1 MTSNK
6 SIALGTGVP
15 GGLAE
20 SKEPRTTAERLDR
33 VEEKLEAMTRAFHA
47 TRHMLA
53 KKESNSNIVDEVF
66 GGEPKNKDNV
76 PLNSTL
82 IGTTQG
88 LPYILVVNELGEYMV
103 GTTTYLSLSAAAEG
117 VIVINLYFTIA
128 KTRPKAQIITNK
140 GPTLGITLIFL

>member
-6 SIALGTGVP
+6 QVALGTGVER

-20 SKEPRTTAERLDR
+20 SKEPQTTAERLDR

-66 GGEPKNKDNV
+66 GGEPKNRDNV

-82 IGTTQG
+82 IGTTHG

-117 VIVINLYFTIA
+117 ISGVRRSGWVFWKTADGRTA
-128 KTRPKAQIITNK
+128 KEAYRS
-140 GPTLGITLIFL
+140 

>member
-6 SIALGTGVP
+6 LIALGTGVEM

-33 VEEKLEAMTRAFHA
+33 LEEKLEAMTRAFHA

-53 KKESNSNIVDEVF
+53 KKESNANIVDEVF

-82 IGTTQG
+82 IGVTQG
-88 LPYILVVNELGEYMV
+88 LPYVLVVNELGEYMV
-103 GTTTYLSLSAAAEG
+103 GKNTYMSLSAAAEG
-117 VIVINLYFTIA
+117 VSGVRRSGWVFWKTADGKTA
-128 KTRPKAQIITNK
+128 KEAYRS
-140 GPTLGITLIFL
+140 